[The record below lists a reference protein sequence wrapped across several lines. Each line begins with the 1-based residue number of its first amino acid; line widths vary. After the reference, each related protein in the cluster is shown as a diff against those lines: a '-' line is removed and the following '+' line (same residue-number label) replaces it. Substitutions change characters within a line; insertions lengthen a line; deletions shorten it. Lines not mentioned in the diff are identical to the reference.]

1 MIEQGSDEW
10 HTLRLG
16 KATAS
21 RISDIIATTKS
32 GYSTSRANYASE
44 LVVERLTNTRTAG
57 YENDAMRWGK
67 EKEAEA
73 RTAYEFY
80 LDSSVE
86 QVAFIDHST
95 IAMSGCSPDGLVG
108 KHGLVEIK
116 CPFKT
121 AVHINTLL
129 RKEVPS
135 EYLAQ
140 IQWQMAVT
148 HREWCDFASYD
159 PRLPE
164 NMRLFTKRV
173 DRDVAEIMRLEREV
187 KLFLG
192 EVDETI
198 AKLNRLYGDKA
209 AA

>member
-1 MIEQGSDEW
+1 MIEQGTEEW
-10 HTLRLG
+10 FALRLG

-44 LVVERLTNTRTAG
+44 LVVERLTGVRTSG

-67 EKEAEA
+67 EKEPEA

-80 LDSSVE
+80 LDSAVE
-86 QVAFIDHST
+86 QVSFIDHQT

-121 AVHINTLL
+121 AVHINTLI
-129 RKEVPS
+129 KKDVPT
-135 EYLAQ
+135 EYMPQ

-148 HREWCDFASYD
+148 NREWCDFASYD

-164 NMRLFTKRV
+164 NMRLFTKRIA
-173 DRDVAEIMRLEREV
+173 RDAAEIMRLEREV

-192 EVDETI
+192 EVDDTI
-198 AKLNRLYGDKA
+198 TKLLRIYGEV
-209 AA
+209 